1 MIFLIA
7 FNIDRI
13 FSFKWIKKEAQQRKQ
28 KKNLSLKQKRAL
40 VQYQVQKIDYYDSR
54 ATAKQK

>member
-1 MIFLIA
+1 M
-7 FNIDRI
+7 N
-13 FSFKWIKKEAQQRKQ
+13 KKKKLGEENRKI
-28 KKNLSLKQKRAL
+28 SLKQKRAL